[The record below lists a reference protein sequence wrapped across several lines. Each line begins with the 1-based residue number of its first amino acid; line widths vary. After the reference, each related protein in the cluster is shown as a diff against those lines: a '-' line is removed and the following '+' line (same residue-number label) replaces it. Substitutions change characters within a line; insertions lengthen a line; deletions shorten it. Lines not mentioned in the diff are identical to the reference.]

1 MRKRKRQLT
10 AEILTGIPAGDP
22 AAVAGLPP
30 LALFPA
36 VSLFAGLNA
45 AHKTGYTSEAVAP
58 MPQPARCSR
67 G

>member
-1 MRKRKRQLT
+1 
-10 AEILTGIPAGDP
+10 
-22 AAVAGLPP
+22 
-30 LALFPA
+30 
-36 VSLFAGLNA
+36 LNA